1 MDEKVKQHSHVIQQ
15 YKVEGNSLKQH
26 NEMLAKE
33 VRNIRC
39 LLEIRDKTIHERIGE
54 NEKLSNQ
61 VEELSN
67 TIVELHE
74 ANANLVQEKDNLKRK
89 FELLQAESVNKYKVM
104 EEKYSEFLKEKEEQE
119 KTIKS
124 LRGEINS
131 LMDEKSRLSRDLN
144 EANKKHEDF
153 SEKRVES
160 QHPTI
165 PHEKRTVLVDTGL
178 S

>member
-1 MDEKVKQHSHVIQQ
+1 M
-15 YKVEGNSLKQH
+15 KQH

-67 TIVELHE
+67 TIVELHK
-74 ANANLVQEKDNLKRK
+74 ANANLVQEKDNLKRT

-104 EEKYSEFLKEKEEQE
+104 EEKYSEFLKGKE
-119 KTIKS
+119 
-124 LRGEINS
+124 
-131 LMDEKSRLSRDLN
+131 
-144 EANKKHEDF
+144 NKKRQLSHCGERLILLWMRKVRF
-153 SEKRVES
+153 LEISTKQTKHMKIFQKNVYRIS
-160 QHPTI
+160 IQPYHRI
-165 PHEKRTVLVDTGL
+165 KGL